1 MQTAG
6 AGGEDAP
13 ARHDSQL
20 SPRKRLTGRHDAS
33 ESWASRSAGVRFQD
47 ETGVSRGVSPLL
59 LEGNNVKCVSEP
71 LNTFPQES
79 NKGAT
84 AHRPSEPASQY
95 YRRSNR
101 RWRR

>member
-33 ESWASRSAGVRFQD
+33 ESRASRSAGVRFQG

-71 LNTFPQES
+71 LNTCPQVPAEE
-79 NKGAT
+79 AM
-84 AHRPSEPASQY
+84 PSISQASWSTQP
-95 YRRSNR
+95 RGSM
-101 RWRR
+101 